1 MSKSDLTTPVVT
13 TERKKTL
20 RSAEKKGRIRHSNN
34 FAKQSRN
41 IMEEIDKEEEKRKQN
56 LAKATTSKKEN
67 KTEEDI
73 IDNKR
78 KKIVPEYDVSTFF
91 IVL

>member
-1 MSKSDLTTPVVT
+1 METPVVT
-13 TERKKTL
+13 AERKKTL
-20 RSAEKKGRIRHSNN
+20 RSAEKKQRIRHNIS

-41 IMEEIDKEEEKRKQN
+41 IMEEINKEENKRKTN
-56 LAKATTSKKEN
+56 LAKATTSKQESKA
-67 KTEEDI
+67 EEDI